1 MKFASS
7 SLVFASYA
15 AYVSSAPLATRQ
27 ASPITDLDV
36 LQFALTLEHLEN
48 VFYKNALSTFT
59 QDDFTN
65 AGFSADYFNQIKF
78 IAHDEEAHVLFLE
91 NAITTAGSTPTAACT
106 YNFPFTDIKS
116 FVSLASV
123 LEGVGVS
130 AYLGGAP
137 VISSKD
143 ILTAAAA
150 ILVSEGLHQSIQRDS
165 LLEVASAK
173 IVGTPVSPNAI
184 FTLASAFIASCPSTN
199 PPLPFA
205 AFPTLTATQ
214 GMPNAPNMTTT
225 FSVGGAIPDPFFIT
239 FVSGL
244 DTVSVQ
250 GTNNGG
256 MLTATIPDQ
265 AQGQTYAFVT
275 SSVANGTLADSS
287 VLFGPAILE
296 VTPDSPTFDIT
307 VQK

>member
-1 MKFASS
+1 MMLPTYAVALAACLTS
-7 SLVFASYA
+7 VYA
-15 AYVSSAPLATRQ
+15 APLSRRQ
-27 ASPITDLDV
+27 ATNITDLDV

-48 VFYKNALSTFT
+48 VFYKTALSQFNEDAFT
-59 QDDFTN
+59 A
-65 AGFSADYFNQIKF
+65 AGFSSDYFNNLKF
-78 IAHDEEAHVLFLE
+78 IAHDEEAHVLLLE
-91 NAITTAGSTPTAACT
+91 NAISTAGGTPVAACT
-106 YNFPFTDIKS
+106 YNFPFTDVKS
-116 FVSLASV
+116 FVALGSI

-165 LLEVASAK
+165 LAEVSSAN

-199 PPLPFA
+199 PPLPFT
-205 AFPTLTATQ
+205 AFPMLMATQ
-214 GMPNAPNMTTT
+214 GMPNAPNITTT
-225 FSVGGAIPDPFFIT
+225 FTVGGAVPDPFFIT
-239 FVSGL
+239 FVSGIE
-244 DTVSVQ
+244 TISVP
-250 GTNNGG
+250 GTNANG
-256 MLTATIPDQ
+256 MLTATIPAE

-275 SSVANGTLADSS
+275 SSSATGTLTDSS

-296 VTPDSPTFDIT
+296 VTPDAPSIDFS
-307 VQK
+307 VQ